1 MHSPEGLNDQVYNRC
16 VGTRYCANNCPYK
29 VRRFNFFNYTGR
41 EMTDPVQE
49 LRSNPHVTVRTRGV
63 MEKCTFCVQRIN
75 AGKFAAANKHEE
87 LQDGAIVT
95 ACQQACP
102 SDAIV
107 FGDAN
112 VKGGLI
118 ESARGRDLAYHVLEE
133 INTRPNVT
141 YQARIR
147 NAHPDLDD
155 WTPSKDAHSHG
166 KGGH

>member
-1 MHSPEGLNDQVYNRC
+1 M
-16 VGTRYCANNCPYK
+16 
-29 VRRFNFFNYTGR
+29 
-41 EMTDPVQE
+41 
-49 LRSNPHVTVRTRGV
+49 RGI

-75 AGKFAAANKHEE
+75 AVQVRRGEQGHEE
-87 LQDGAIVT
+87 LEDGAIVT

-112 VKGGLI
+112 VKGGLDR
-118 ESARGRDLAYHVLEE
+118 ARPARAGLAYHVLEE

-141 YQARIR
+141 YNARIR

-155 WTPSKDAHSHG
+155 WKPVRRREVTR
-166 KGGH
+166 